1 MSLEQKSLREAPAYE
16 EPEAALPPFS
26 IWPHA
31 KVCIPPKMMPS
42 DEIALQYF
50 DIYFTHIHPYVP
62 VLHQQAFFLQW
73 NTTRASIS
81 PLILEGIFAL
91 AARLTGDSAQ
101 SHQWLTLIAS
111 KGLVGEV
118 R

>member
-1 MSLEQKSLREAPAYE
+1 MSLWEAPAYE

-26 IWPHA
+26 IQPHA

-50 DIYFTHIHPYVP
+50 DIYFTHIHPYIP

-91 AARLTGDSAQ
+91 AARLAGDLAQ
-101 SHQWLTLIAS
+101 SHQ
-111 KGLVGEV
+111 
-118 R
+118 